1 MNGLIRD
8 NKDDLLDPYV
18 EKVLTKQPEVI
29 GQNIRGMDLAAK
41 EVRSIMTRIEKTMKL
56 MTTNLAIFKNRWG
69 VEPGLIDRTKPK
81 PGKLF
86 EEDSE
91 EGS

>member
-1 MNGLIRD
+1 
-8 NKDDLLDPYV
+8 
-18 EKVLTKQPEVI
+18 
-29 GQNIRGMDLAAK
+29 MDYAA
-41 EVRSIMTRIEKTMKL
+41 EQVRPIMTRIEKTMKL
-56 MTTNLAIFKNRWG
+56 LTTNLALFKDRWG

-91 EGS
+91 EGSEVKSEQIPGDIGKFFDFDIFSFTLL